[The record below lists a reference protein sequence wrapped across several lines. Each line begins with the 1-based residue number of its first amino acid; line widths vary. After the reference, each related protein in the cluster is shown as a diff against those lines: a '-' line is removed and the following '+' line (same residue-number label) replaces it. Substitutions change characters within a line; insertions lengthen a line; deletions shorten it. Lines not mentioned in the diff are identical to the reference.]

1 MLVPLSTQIVAD
13 DPIEERQI
21 AKEKYSSYKR
31 PGVEPIT
38 IVKTYVKGN
47 IRYWEECTSS
57 GIIVR
62 ISSREI
68 LIVQEYNCTNWA
80 CMVLT
85 GDYKL

>member
-13 DPIEERQI
+13 DPTEECQTAR
-21 AKEKYSSYKR
+21 EKYLPYKLPR
-31 PGVEPIT
+31 IEPIT
-38 IVKTYVKGN
+38 IIKTYVRGN

-68 LIVQEYNCTNWA
+68 THSAGV
-80 CMVLT
+80 
-85 GDYKL
+85 

>member
-1 MLVPLSTQIVAD
+1 MLVPLSTQVAAD

-47 IRYWEECTSS
+47 IRYWEECTL
-57 GIIVR
+57 V
-62 ISSREI
+62 
-68 LIVQEYNCTNWA
+68 V
-80 CMVLT
+80 
-85 GDYKL
+85 